1 MANELKGT
9 VINMKSLSQDIS
21 DPIIV
26 GGGNS
31 DGRYLTIIFTQEA
44 AAQFSDLTQVYLS
57 WRHVQKNIKGYNVFT
72 KFEYVDTDLITADE
86 QPPTWYIYYPKNLL
100 HEGDVIA
107 CIELVDDISVST
119 SVNFTIHVLADPWA
133 GSQWIENDDLSEF
146 KIAMNKASQIEK
158 LVEEDH
164 QEMTD
169 AINYLYNMFNVNP
182 FEDENQDGIPDE
194 TQEDDNLIHQI
205 TNEGGLT
212 IVEWTGGE

>member
-86 QPPTWYIYYPKNLL
+86 QPPT
-100 HEGDVIA
+100 
-107 CIELVDDISVST
+107 
-119 SVNFTIHVLADPWA
+119 
-133 GSQWIENDDLSEF
+133 
-146 KIAMNKASQIEK
+146 
-158 LVEEDH
+158 
-164 QEMTD
+164 
-169 AINYLYNMFNVNP
+169 
-182 FEDENQDGIPDE
+182 
-194 TQEDDNLIHQI
+194 
-205 TNEGGLT
+205 
-212 IVEWTGGE
+212 